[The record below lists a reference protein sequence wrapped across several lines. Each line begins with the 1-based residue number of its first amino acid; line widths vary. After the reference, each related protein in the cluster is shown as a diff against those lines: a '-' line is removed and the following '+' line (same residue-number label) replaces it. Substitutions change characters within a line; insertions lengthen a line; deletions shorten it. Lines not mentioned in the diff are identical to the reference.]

1 MTARYSRLSAGMASL
16 PAGGNSLVAKSRR
29 EKPPSR
35 RWVREIREELET
47 TVSVDSFVY
56 QVEYDYPAFHLSMGC
71 YMCSIVEGHLHL
83 LEHSAAKWLGA
94 ANLRSVDWLPADIE
108 VVNALEAKGVLS

>member
-1 MTARYSRLSAGMASL
+1 M
-16 PAGGNSLVAKSRR
+16 
-29 EKPPSR
+29 
-35 RWVREIREELET
+35 VREIREELET
-47 TVSVDSFVY
+47 TVSVDSFVC